1 METIK
6 VKGMSCQHC
15 VQAVTKALNGVE
27 GLENVQVDLDSGQA
41 SYDKDES
48 VDTETIK
55 AAVKKAGYEAE
66 DS

>member
-15 VQAVTKALNGVE
+15 VQAVTRALNGVE

-41 SYDKDES
+41 SYDKTKP
-48 VDTETIK
+48 VDLETIK
-55 AAVKKAGYEAE
+55 AAVKEAGYEVE
-66 DS
+66 NS

>member
-15 VQAVTKALNGVE
+15 VQAVTRALNGVE

-41 SYDKDES
+41 SYDTVKP
-48 VDTETIK
+48 VDQETIK
-55 AAVKKAGYEAE
+55 AAVKEAGYEAE

>member
-1 METIK
+1 METIN

-15 VQAVTKALNGVE
+15 VQAVTKALNGIE
-27 GLENVQVDLDSGQA
+27 GLKNVQVDLDSGQA
-41 SYDKDES
+41 SYDKDQP

-55 AAVKKAGYEAE
+55 AAVKEAGYEAE

>member
-1 METIK
+1 MVTIK

-41 SYDKDES
+41 SYDKVKP
-48 VDTETIK
+48 VDLETIK
-55 AAVKKAGYEAE
+55 AAVKEAGYEAE
-66 DS
+66 A

>member
-15 VQAVTKALNGVE
+15 VQAVTRALNGVE

-41 SYDKDES
+41 SYDTVKP
-48 VDTETIK
+48 VDLETIK
-55 AAVKKAGYEAE
+55 AAVKEAGYEAE